1 MERIEADYVIVGAGS
16 AGCVLANRLSAD
28 GRTRVVLLEAGGP
41 DRDPWIHIPAGF
53 YRNIYNPRIT
63 WQFETE
69 PVPGM
74 AGRRLSWPRGKVLG
88 GSSSINGL
96 IYIRGQREDFD
107 LWRQMGCEG
116 WSYADVLPYFRRA
129 EDQERGADAFHGKG
143 GPLAVS
149 DLRSPHRLHDAL
161 IAAARQ
167 AGIPANA
174 DFNGAV
180 QEGVGTMQVTVRGRR
195 RCSAAVGY
203 LRPAMAR
210 ANLRVVT
217 HALAGRV
224 LLDGR
229 RATGV
234 AFSRSGAA
242 GEALAAREVILAGGS
257 IASPQLLQLSGIG
270 PGGLL
275 AGLGIEVAHELA
287 GVGENLQDHL
297 GARTIM
303 RLRDVVTLNEVSHSL
318 WRKGLEGMRYFL
330 AGSGALM
337 TGAAPI
343 GMFIRTRPE
352 LASPDIEYQFLAGSA
367 DKSGGAMHDFPG
379 CTLITI
385 PCRPE
390 SRGWLRIAS
399 RDPLVAPAIQP
410 NYLATHNDRETIVAG
425 MRVARQVMQ
434 QPAMARFVAAAY
446 MPAAGADSDE
456 ALLEHVQKTS
466 GTTFHPTSTCM
477 MGHHPTAVVDPQL
490 RVHGIERLRVAD
502 ASVMPTVVSGNT
514 NAAVIMIA
522 EKAAD
527 LLLAAGT

>member
-1 MERIEADYVIVGAGS
+1 MDRIEADYVIVGAGS

-28 GRTRVVLLEAGGP
+28 GKSRVVLLEAGGP

-53 YRNIYNPRIT
+53 YRNIYNPAIT

-74 AGRRLSWPRGKVLG
+74 GGRRIPWPRGKVLG
-88 GSSSINGL
+88 GSSAINGL

-129 EDQERGADAFHGKG
+129 EDQERGEDEFHGKG

-149 DLRSPHRLHDAL
+149 DLRSPHVLHDAL
-161 IAAARQ
+161 IEAAQQ
-167 AGIPANA
+167 AGVPFNA

-180 QEGVGTMQVTVRGRR
+180 QEGVGTLQVTVRGRR

-210 ANLRVVT
+210 RNLRVET
-217 HALAGRV
+217 HALAQRV
-224 LLDGR
+224 MLDGR

-234 AFSRSGAA
+234 AFTQHGAA
-242 GEALAAREVILAGGS
+242 REVVAAREVILAGGS

-270 PGGLL
+270 PGALL
-275 AGLGIEVAHELA
+275 AENGIEVAHDLP
-287 GVGENLQDHL
+287 GVGENLQDHI
-297 GARTIM
+297 GGRTIM
-303 RLRDVVTLNEVSHSL
+303 KLRGVVTLNEVSHSL
-318 WRKGLEGMRYFL
+318 WRKGVEGMRYFL

-343 GMFIRTRPE
+343 GMFIKTRPE

-379 CTLITI
+379 CTLIAI

-390 SRGWLRIAS
+390 SRGWLRIRAK
-399 RDPLVAPAIQP
+399 DPAVAPAIQP

-425 MRVARQVMQ
+425 MRVARKVLE
-434 QPAMARFVAAAY
+434 QPAMARFVEAAY
-446 MPAAGADSDE
+446 MPKAGADSDE

-477 MGHHPTAVVDPQL
+477 MGHHPTSVVDPQL

-502 ASVMPTVVSGNT
+502 ASVMPAVVSGNT

-527 LLLAAGT
+527 LVRAG